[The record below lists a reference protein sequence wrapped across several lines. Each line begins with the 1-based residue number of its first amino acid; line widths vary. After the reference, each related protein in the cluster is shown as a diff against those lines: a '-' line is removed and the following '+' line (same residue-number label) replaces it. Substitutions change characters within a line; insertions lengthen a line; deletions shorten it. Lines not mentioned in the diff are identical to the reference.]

1 MNPQLKQRQ
10 WDEVEEQE
18 DNRMQLNINDL
29 QHDRC
34 WTGSYAVSH
43 SALWLLSPNS
53 LDQRQQSCDRKR
65 CLCGHQKKTLFFFLH
80 GICPLLCSCFSC
92 SFSPFFSPQ
101 RIASLPRWG
110 TSFCKMACACF
121 LGSAIRRASEMCT
134 FACHVPRVDETTACT
149 PRTWQMELEGEKG
162 KQLYCRYPKYI
173 IGARTREN
181 FQSRA

>member
-65 CLCGHQKKTLFFFLH
+65 CLCGHQKNPLFFYMESAPFCAVVSHVHLAHFFPLKELPPCHAGEHLSAKWPVLVFWTVLSEELVRCALLPATYPGLMRLQPVHQEH
-80 GICPLLCSCFSC
+80 GKWNL
-92 SFSPFFSPQ
+92 
-101 RIASLPRWG
+101 
-110 TSFCKMACACF
+110 
-121 LGSAIRRASEMCT
+121 
-134 FACHVPRVDETTACT
+134 
-149 PRTWQMELEGEKG
+149 KG
-162 KQLYCRYPKYI
+162 K
-173 IGARTREN
+173 RESSSIADIQN
-181 FQSRA
+181 I